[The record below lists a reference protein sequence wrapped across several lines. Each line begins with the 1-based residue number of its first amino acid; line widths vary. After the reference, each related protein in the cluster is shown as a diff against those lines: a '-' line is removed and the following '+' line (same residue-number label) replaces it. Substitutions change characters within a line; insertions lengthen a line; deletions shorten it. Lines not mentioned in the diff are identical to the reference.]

1 MATSWVQRSCDFYA
15 ARVKVY
21 THEWQINRGG
31 ERERKNERER
41 ERDKETALD
50 TLDSVYIYTH
60 THTHTRIYALR
71 CACASCRRG
80 GGRGSKGSNASRPV
94 CACIILDLMQPAL
107 PTLITPSSS
116 TFLSSFSHT
125 LQRFFSRRGWLD
137 RPE

>member
-21 THEWQINRGG
+21 THEWQIHRGG

-60 THTHTRIYALR
+60 THTYTYIRVALR
-71 CACASCRRG
+71 
-80 GGRGSKGSNASRPV
+80 V
-94 CACIILDLMQPAL
+94 CVVQKRWRKRIEGI
-107 PTLITPSSS
+107 
-116 TFLSSFSHT
+116 
-125 LQRFFSRRGWLD
+125 
-137 RPE
+137 

>member
-21 THEWQINRGG
+21 THEWQIHGEKERG
-31 ERERKNERER
+31 REIKKRLSTR
-41 ERDKETALD
+41 
-50 TLDSVYIYTH
+50 SIPYIYMYTH
-60 THTHTRIYALR
+60 TYTLVSRR
-71 CACASCRRG
+71 ACASCRRG

-125 LQRFFSRRGWLD
+125 LERFFSRRGWLD
-137 RPE
+137 RLEGEEERGRER